1 MKLLHNQGQ
10 ITNGLKS
17 LAIISVLVL
26 LTLNASAEGSIS
38 VTNYDVD
45 TVFERD
51 GDLTIEWDFTSNQSG
66 THDET
71 AIQLNDEVF
80 NIASDTVSRSNSVSS
95 GGTVSYSYT
104 FSSSDLEEFQN
115 GTWTFEI
122 EEYVDG
128 GRVARTT
135 QDFDGGIFGSFDTQ
149 VDSPVSDSS
158 QEVYDGL
165 TVEWRSLN
173 DYNVERTVESAEIVV
188 EDNIGNTASATTGL
202 GKTVSAG
209 GEASNSYTFSGSE
222 FEGLAEGQGWTVT
235 VDETWSTGTSSSNV
249 MFEGVTEPSG
259 TVSTSV
265 DSPSS
270 GQVQNF
276 TQDLTVEWSSTNDYD
291 VSQVLNEA
299 TIQFEDGDG
308 IVAETNPIEVDSS
321 VASGSSTS
329 NQYTV
334 SSSVWESLSP
344 GTWTVTVSDEWEYGS
359 ADGST
364 QIDVTEQT
372 TDDSGSSSPDVN
384 YSISVSSPTSGS
396 TFDYD
401 SGTVNVEWESFNQGS
416 SEQTLSET
424 TMIFNGGAGLT
435 ETSTVTHDKSVSSG
449 SSVTNSASFSSSTWS
464 SLEPGSFTL
473 TVRDE
478 WGSGDQEDA
487 SIDFTLEQT
496 SDGSGSD
503 GSDGS
508 TDDGTDD
515 GDSTSGSDSSD
526 DSSDSTDDGTDDSTD
541 GTSGSDSTDDG
552 STDDGTDDTGDSGS
566 DSSDDSDSDDGSD
579 SNTDDSDSS
588 DGSDSSD
595 TGDTDD
601 SDSDSSDTDDSEPD
615 TVEAT
620 DASECPNGY
629 EWDEGQELCV
639 DTSGPGEA
647 PDTSP
652 SMMDYLT
659 VGPSAG
665 GVPLWI
671 PLALIVVVGM
681 LFSRSG
687 YELDI

>member
-1 MKLLHNQGQ
+1 M
-10 ITNGLKS
+10 S
-17 LAIISVLVL
+17 
-26 LTLNASAEGSIS
+26 
-38 VTNYDVD
+38 
-45 TVFERD
+45 
-51 GDLTIEWDFTSNQSG
+51 
-66 THDET
+66 
-71 AIQLNDEVF
+71 
-80 NIASDTVSRSNSVSS
+80 
-95 GGTVSYSYT
+95 
-104 FSSSDLEEFQN
+104 EFQN
-115 GTWTFEI
+115 GTWTI
-122 EEYVDG
+122 EVDESFSG
-128 GRVARTT
+128 SNSTFVS

-188 EDNIGNTASATTGL
+188 EDNIGNTASATTSL

-235 VDETWSTGTSSSNV
+235 VDETWSTGTSSNNV

-276 TQDLTVEWSSTNDYD
+276 TEDLTVEWSSTNDYD

-384 YSISVSSPTSGS
+384 YNISVSSPTSGS

-508 TDDGTDD
+508 TDDGSDD

-620 DASECPNGY
+620 DASECPDGY

-647 PDTSP
+647 PDISP